1 MDERALETQ
10 ALRLRSPMRFD
21 QPIGAG
27 SYGAVYAVEHVGKP
41 CIAKRLHDILVGR
54 KKEFQIS
61 EQEKDGIH
69 QKFVQECVLLS
80 QTQHPNIVRFIGV
93 INGRDKYD
101 LTLLMERLSTDLHV
115 YLLNSGNILLSL
127 KVSILH
133 DVSCGLLYLH
143 EHSIIHRDLSASNIL
158 LTACT
163 PIQAKIADLGMSRF
177 IDHDLFQL
185 TNAPGAQ
192 AYMSPEALQNR
203 KYDETLDIFSFGV
216 ISLFAAMQEFPQ
228 FSYVRVPDAVHAKG
242 EGEIYK
248 RSAWIDKVNTKQ
260 PELSSL
266 VLWCLQD
273 DPMKR
278 PSTFCLNILLGEM
291 KKDPTIER

>member
-1 MDERALETQ
+1 MT
-10 ALRLRSPMRFD
+10 FD
-21 QPIGAG
+21 KPISEG
-27 SYGAVYAVEHVGKP
+27 SYGAVYAVEHDSKP

-54 KKEFQIS
+54 KPTFPIS

-80 QTQHPNIVRFIGV
+80 QIQHPNIVKFIGV
-93 INGRDKYD
+93 ISGRDKYD

-115 YLLNSGNILLSL
+115 YLLNNANIPHSL

-143 EHSIIHRDLSASNIL
+143 ECSIIHRDLSAGNIL
-158 LTACT
+158 LTSDM
-163 PIQAKIADLGMSRF
+163 PMQAKVADLGMSRF
-177 IDHDLFQL
+177 VHRDILQL

-192 AYMSPEALQNR
+192 AYMSPEALQNE
-203 KYDETLDIFSFGV
+203 KYNESLDLFSFGV
-216 ISLFAAMQEFPQ
+216 ISLFAAIQEFPK
-228 FSYVRVPDAVHAKG
+228 FSHARVPEAIHVKG

-248 RSAWIDKVNTKQ
+248 RRSWIDKMNTKQ

-278 PSTFCLNILLGEM
+278 PSTFCLNILLNEM
-291 KKDPTIER
+291 RRDYPFSM